1 MTDNETLEELQ
12 NEIAAIFDSFL
23 EELSEDKAPG
33 QEEQEETIVS
43 N

>member
-12 NEIAAIFDSFL
+12 NEIAAIFDNFL
-23 EELSEDKAPG
+23 EELSDDKAPG
-33 QEEQEETIVS
+33 KEETIGS